1 LLGLPLS
8 THALEGELDEVG
20 VAVEALY
27 TVELLEQSPLTYTRQ
42 EEDTTGEAWWS
53 CWGSRC

>member
-1 LLGLPLS
+1 VLLGLPLS

-27 TVELLEQSPLTYTRQ
+27 TVELLSLLTYTRQ